1 MVHEDEGLW
10 DELSHQQS
18 REIQQYQQETVWQP
32 PSAVALHSTRTL
44 ETAGRLARTA
54 ASEVGRFAHVVYEAG
69 TAAYHQQ
76 QERQRIQCQRT
87 NTNPTTY
94 LEEFG
99 IPKEAPLLDNDYMD
113 YTAFDEQQQRP
124 AHQNGNPRGENDF
137 VFLPSFRLQPHRD
150 GWGAVAN
157 LDVFFSSLYSYYYHR
172 GLIPIIGKG
181 VVELVTLFFTLF
193 LSVFV
198 SAYVDWKALSSCIDE
213 ASCRPTFKSY
223 LIRNPFAHWSLWN
236 TIVILYILLF
246 AAYGLVATLSL
257 VHTIQQALHAK
268 FVFEDRLGI
277 SARKLEGGAVEWDR
291 DVVSKLLELQTSG
304 EYRIAIHGQDLD
316 ALVIAQRILR
326 KENFMVALFNRGL
339 LDLTI
344 PYSIQP
350 FFCPSL
356 EWSIYFCVINF
367 MFNHK
372 YHIRPAF
379 YLDPAALRRRFIL
392 CGIAHAIFMPFL
404 LFFMTL
410 HFGLQNAYDWKS
422 TKQYLGPREWSLSA
436 KWTFRELN
444 ELPHHFERRLSSSY
458 KAAEGYLFLFGQNEV
473 VVALGRILVF
483 IGGSLGALLFA
494 FAAMNDAILL
504 HVKIADWNLLWYAGV
519 VGVVYSAGKAM
530 LPTAEAQ
537 PRSSRNLFAEIDD
550 ALANVA
556 TYTHHYPDTW
566 RGRGWDQSTY
576 KAFSTMF
583 KYKAQ
588 LFMMEV
594 ASVFLAPYILC
605 VSLARCADPICEFVL
620 ATKADVPGAGEVC
633 GYATF
638 DFDRYSDEMWE
649 GRTLGTKEAMF
660 GTLTESILRTG
671 NVEEATRQFPKPK
684 MRHGKMEKSFF
695 SFKTCHPG
703 WKYPESGQLLVD
715 RLERYQRE
723 EASAISREQQAHVEA
738 AARQLETLARLENG
752 STEPN
757 NPTNLLNDAYLRRVQ
772 TLIDAEVDTVPLP
785 KGISNISGSN
795 GLAMPQSSPTP
806 LTAPVHTNPLQEDVS
821 CSSVVPTTSYPRPSS
836 SSTVASG
843 LRSTLPSNAALSTEL
858 RRILNLSTLDSDI
871 SFAGSVI
878 AGDALDSEERRAE
891 RQYLW
896 LERYHNHIAAQ
907 HKDGNRNHWQA

>member
-32 PSAVALHSTRTL
+32 PSAVALHSIRTL

-54 ASEVGRFAHVVYEAG
+54 ANEVGRFAHVVYEAG

-124 AHQNGNPRGENDF
+124 AQQNGNPRGENDF

-404 LFFMTL
+404 LFFMTS

-649 GRTLGTKEAMF
+649 GRTLGTKEAMC

>member
-32 PSAVALHSTRTL
+32 PSAVALHSIRTL

-660 GTLTESILRTG
+660 GTLTESILRSG

>member
-32 PSAVALHSTRTL
+32 PSAVALHSIRTL

-54 ASEVGRFAHVVYEAG
+54 ANEVGRFAHVVYEAG

-356 EWSIYFCVINF
+356 EVRHIVCFSCFVHFVVGLTTYFHLFGGTQWSIYFCVINF

-649 GRTLGTKEAMF
+649 GRTLGTKEAMC

-695 SFKTCHPG
+695 SFK
-703 WKYPESGQLLVD
+703 V
-715 RLERYQRE
+715 RL
-723 EASAISREQQAHVEA
+723 
-738 AARQLETLARLENG
+738 T
-752 STEPN
+752 
-757 NPTNLLNDAYLRRVQ
+757 
-772 TLIDAEVDTVPLP
+772 
-785 KGISNISGSN
+785 
-795 GLAMPQSSPTP
+795 
-806 LTAPVHTNPLQEDVS
+806 
-821 CSSVVPTTSYPRPSS
+821 
-836 SSTVASG
+836 
-843 LRSTLPSNAALSTEL
+843 
-858 RRILNLSTLDSDI
+858 RIT
-871 SFAGSVI
+871 
-878 AGDALDSEERRAE
+878 
-891 RQYLW
+891 
-896 LERYHNHIAAQ
+896 
-907 HKDGNRNHWQA
+907 

>member
-124 AHQNGNPRGENDF
+124 AQQNGNPRGENDF

-660 GTLTESILRTG
+660 GTLTESILRSG

>member
-32 PSAVALHSTRTL
+32 PSAVALHSIRTL

-404 LFFMTL
+404 LFFMTS

-660 GTLTESILRTG
+660 GTLTESILRSG